1 MPAAKTPDAMLLNAD
16 CYHCGLPPPRGV
28 YIAVSID
35 GIERAMCCAGCE
47 AVAQTIVDNGLT
59 SYYRH
64 RSALP
69 LREDRVPQVVRE
81 LAAYD
86 IPEVESALT
95 HEAGDHTRVAAL
107 MLEGI
112 TCAACVW
119 LIEQRISRLP
129 GVLGI
134 EINYATYRTRV
145 RWDTR
150 RTRLAA
156 ILNAVAA
163 LGYRAFPYD
172 SARAEQGRRS
182 ERDRALWRL
191 FVAGFGMMQVMMYL
205 VPVYVTNGEMTP
217 DIEQLMLIASLILTL
232 PVVLY
237 AAAPFFAGA
246 WRDLR
251 ARHPCMDVPVALG
264 IGTAFVASFVAT
276 V

>member
-1 MPAAKTPDAMLLNAD
+1 
-16 CYHCGLPPPRGV
+16 LPVPRG
-28 YIAVSID
+28 ID
-35 GIERAMCCAGCE
+35 YRVVVDDVRQPMCCAGCQ

-59 SYYRH
+59 AYYQH

-69 LREDRVPQVVRE
+69 ARDDSVPQTVRE

-86 IPEVESALT
+86 IPEVENALT
-95 HEAGDHTRVAAL
+95 RSAGEHAREAAL

-119 LIEQRISRLP
+119 LIEQRIGRLP

-134 EINYATYRTRV
+134 EINYATYRARV
-145 RWDTR
+145 RWDAR
-150 RTRLAA
+150 YSRLAA
-156 ILNAVAA
+156 ILTAVAA
-163 LGYRAFPYD
+163 LGYSAFPYD

-217 DIEQLMLIASLILTL
+217 DIEQLMRIASLILTL

-237 AAAPFFAGA
+237 AAAPFFFGA
-246 WRDLR
+246 WRDQR
-251 ARHPCMDVPVALG
+251 K
-264 IGTAFVASFVAT
+264 
-276 V
+276 